1 MDYSE
6 LYPEIEALAT
16 KLDKMGLALCI
27 IRKPRPFHYRDIGV
41 FRYGKTNVKERRKA
55 MGVNITTLA
64 KMMGVAPI
72 IVSRM
77 ENPEVTHTKAS
88 MQRFA
93 DYFGCTIDEL
103 LDTSPDY

>member
-1 MDYSE
+1 MDFSE

-16 KLDKMGLALCI
+16 KLDEKGMALCI
-27 IRKPRPFHYRDIGV
+27 IRKPRAYTYRDMGTSR
-41 FRYGKTNVKERRKA
+41 FGKTNVRDRRVA
-55 MGVNITTLA
+55 MGINISTLA

-77 ENPEVTHTKAS
+77 ENPKMTHTKSS

-93 DYFGCTIDEL
+93 DYFGCTIEEL
-103 LDTSPDY
+103 LDTSPDN